1 MICPSCSR
9 ENRDNARLRDE
20 RGNYLFATYEG
31 AKVLSCDIQPNP
43 TLNSPGSNCGAQ
55 TTLQEPI
62 KNPARLDW
70 HEVSKISHYYL
81 KVGAMTRP
89 MQVRE
94 GTPLYGGRR

>member
-1 MICPSCSR
+1 MTG
-9 ENRDNARLRDE
+9 
-20 RGNYLFATYEG
+20 GNSAEDRPDCYWPYVIT
-31 AKVLSCDIQPNP
+31 
-43 TLNSPGSNCGAQ
+43 NCGAQ